1 MNQNSV
7 PPTGGHPEQQPGPYA
22 GQPGPYGQQMPQPA
36 PPRRSWFARHKVL
49 TVVGALIVIGGVGSA
64 LGGGGG
70 DTPAAAPTGTST
82 TAGNDASKGEKKD
95 DAKKDEKPAKDE
107 KKDPGVG
114 DKVRDGKFEF
124 VVTKVSDGGTSI
136 GPKGFAEKAQGRFV
150 LVRVDVTN
158 IGKEPQYFFGDNQT
172 VYDSE
177 DREFAAD
184 TTAAI
189 YLDDSSSFI
198 EEINPG
204 NTVKGTLVFDLPKG
218 VDPARIELHD
228 SMFSSG
234 VVVDLR

>member
-1 MNQNSV
+1 
-7 PPTGGHPEQQPGPYA
+7 
-22 GQPGPYGQQMPQPA
+22 MPQPA
-36 PPRRSWFARHKVL
+36 PPRLSWFARHKVL
-49 TVVGALIVIGGVGSA
+49 TVVGALVVLGVVGNA
-64 LGGGGG
+64 LGGGGD
-70 DTPAAAPTGTST
+70 DTPAAAPTATST
-82 TAGNDASKGEKKD
+82 TTAGGDATKDEKPKDDATKDDASKE
-95 DAKKDEKPAKDE
+95 EKPAKDE

-114 DKVRDGKFEF
+114 DTVRDGKFEF

-150 LVRVDVTN
+150 LVHVDVTN

-177 DREFAAD
+177 DREFSAD

-189 YLDDSSSFI
+189 YLEDSSSFI

-204 NTVKGTLVFDLPKG
+204 NTVEGTLVFDLPKG
-218 VDPARIELHD
+218 VGAERIELHD
-228 SMFSSG
+228 SVFSGG